1 MSLVGT
7 TIDRAV
13 GPGGIEMSSNFFNKV
28 RVAAKIGIPK
38 SRFFA

>member
-1 MSLVGT
+1 MVGT
-7 TIDRAV
+7 TIDRVV
-13 GPGGIEMSSNFFNKV
+13 GPGGIELPLNFFSKA